1 MRAGKPRFLRRL
13 LLCGWSVGMVLR
25 VSGGASGQ
33 DAAAPSARPPKPAP
47 ANNLTSEETFQALI
61 EDLGSSQFARRE
73 SAADAL
79 RLGGQS
85 ALKALRRAQNHP
97 DAEVR
102 RRAAELQG
110 PLEASLR
117 LAPKRVSLERK
128 SRTLRAT
135 LEEISKST
143 GYTVEA
149 WNNLEQQVDFG
160 CDNITLL
167 EAVDQLGRLTG
178 TVLQQGYGDDRIRLG
193 AGNCPPLVAY
203 DGPFRLVATSL
214 QQYRNI
220 DLANANPGSPG
231 ASVSGPGRTETL
243 TLGMAIFSEPRLPLL
258 GVNEPRLTEAWTEDG
273 QSLLPPANDAA
284 NTSRRHV
291 SRYGNGYRSQTQMAN
306 VVLRRPSGS
315 SGSIKTISG
324 VVSCLV
330 LVDQKQIPITTEL
343 AKSKG
348 KSIDIASTSFT
359 IDEVTGVGDAP
370 GKPITVKLSVREK
383 NNDNPGDYTW
393 MNSLYQ
399 RLELTDAEGNKFQN
413 QGSNWGTSGP
423 NFATITFTFGP
434 PIPQQNAARAKV
446 NIRGLVLPGI
456 PAPAVKPAPAAKP
469 AGPPTKLLYTTWET
483 MDHQVPFTFKDLP
496 LP

>member
-1 MRAGKPRFLRRL
+1 
-13 LLCGWSVGMVLR
+13 MVLR

-193 AGNCPPLVAY
+193 AGNCPRWLPTMAPSAWWPHLC
-203 DGPFRLVATSL
+203 S
-214 QQYRNI
+214 
-220 DLANANPGSPG
+220 S
-231 ASVSGPGRTETL
+231 TETSIWPTPIL
-243 TLGMAIFSEPRLPLL
+243 AALALP
-258 GVNEPRLTEAWTEDG
+258 
-273 QSLLPPANDAA
+273 
-284 NTSRRHV
+284 SR
-291 SRYGNGYRSQTQMAN
+291 
-306 VVLRRPSGS
+306 
-315 SGSIKTISG
+315 
-324 VVSCLV
+324 
-330 LVDQKQIPITTEL
+330 
-343 AKSKG
+343 
-348 KSIDIASTSFT
+348 
-359 IDEVTGVGDAP
+359 
-370 GKPITVKLSVREK
+370 
-383 NNDNPGDYTW
+383 
-393 MNSLYQ
+393 
-399 RLELTDAEGNKFQN
+399 
-413 QGSNWGTSGP
+413 
-423 NFATITFTFGP
+423 
-434 PIPQQNAARAKV
+434 
-446 NIRGLVLPGI
+446 
-456 PAPAVKPAPAAKP
+456 APAAPKP
-469 AGPPTKLLYTTWET
+469 LLWAW
-483 MDHQVPFTFKDLP
+483 PFSASPAFP
-496 LP
+496 FWG